1 MIIGGDGPIEE
12 PRKLT
17 VLCTIDERLIIELK
31 CNYPNLH
38 SLSVSNRSP
47 LKPSTVSLVFV
58 PRNRRIKPV
67 SVVVVEME
75 RRTRRRQTVK
85 KR

>member
-38 SLSVSNRSP
+38 SL
-47 LKPSTVSLVFV
+47 
-58 PRNRRIKPV
+58 
-67 SVVVVEME
+67 
-75 RRTRRRQTVK
+75 
-85 KR
+85 